1 MIERIK
7 NKALTGER
15 ISREEILY
23 ILRCNEEPALKE
35 IFDAAYSVKVR
46 EVGKKVH
53 LRGLVEISNICT
65 KNCYYC
71 GIRKGNSEVTRY
83 ALSQEEILDCARLT
97 QKFEYGSLVLQ
108 AGERSDA
115 AFVDFIEDTL
125 QKIKALP
132 GPELGITLSLGEQS
146 PETYKRWFAAGAH
159 RYLLRIETSSSEF
172 YKELHPADHLLSE
185 RKKCL
190 DYLREAGYQ
199 VGTGVMSGLP
209 GQTLESLADDIEF
222 FHKQD
227 VDMIGMGPYITHHA
241 TPLGQKFPNYASDLL
256 LGLKMIAATRLALIN
271 VNIASTTAL
280 QTLAPDG
287 RERGLL
293 AGANVIMPNVGDLV
307 HRKDY
312 LLYENKPGTD
322 ENAADIRQ
330 NLEQAI
336 SAIGEEI
343 EYNTWGDSPHHT
355 FFSAGKESRQRKG
368 R

>member
-1 MIERIK
+1 MIEKIK
-7 NKALTGER
+7 QKALAGEG
-15 ISREEILY
+15 ISREEILFV
-23 ILRCNEEPALKE
+23 LSCSDRESLKE
-35 IFDAAYSVKVR
+35 IFSAAYAVKLR
-46 EVGKKVH
+46 EVGRKVH

-65 KNCYYC
+65 KNCFYC
-71 GIRKGNSEVTRY
+71 GIRRGNSAVSRY
-83 ALSQEEILDCARLT
+83 ALSQEEILECARLT

-108 AGERSDA
+108 AGERCDA

-125 QKIKALP
+125 RKIKALP
-132 GPELGITLSLGEQS
+132 GFELGITLSLGEQS
-146 PETYKRWFAAGAH
+146 LETYKRWFAAGAH
-159 RYLLRIETSSSEF
+159 RYLLRIETSSEKL
-172 YKELHPADHLLSE
+172 YRELHPADHLLSE
-185 RKKCL
+185 RKACL
-190 DYLREAGYQ
+190 DRLRDAGYM

-222 FHKQD
+222 FRRQK

-241 TPLGQKFPNYASDLL
+241 TPLGEKYPDYPSDLS
-256 LGLKMIAATRLALIN
+256 LGLKMIAATRLALRN

-287 RERGLL
+287 REQGLL

-322 ENAADIRQ
+322 ENAADTRK
-330 NLEQAI
+330 NLERAI
-336 SAIGEEI
+336 AAIGEEI
-343 EYNTWGDSPHHT
+343 EYNTWGDPT

-368 R
+368 M